1 MSFQP
6 HLRIRW
12 PDGGILPIITPPDAT
27 GDDIYKM
34 LRFACGPKQELRLY
48 FNEMPIEKNAP
59 LKSYGIKNNDT
70 IQAHVYTITK
80 DNSQLIKSIYAITR
94 EAAKVNDVRMNQI
107 EYPEAPYKL
116 PISDHSDSSSSSEKN
131 NFLIPSPPTE
141 LHEQNSQDTVIPPK
155 PSEISGN
162 PLPMFWKQAEDKSF
176 LLKRGEKKQD
186 STFLPKY
193 NTLEEAG
200 DFFASLGWNKWMW

>member
-48 FNEMPIEKNAP
+48 FNEMPIEKNSQ

-70 IQAHVYTITK
+70 IQAHVFTITK
-80 DNSQLIKSIYAITR
+80 DNSQLMKSIYAITR
-94 EAAKVNDVRMNQI
+94 EAAKIKDVRMNQN
-107 EYPEAPYKL
+107 EYPESSYKI
-116 PISDHSDSSSSSEKN
+116 PSSDHSDSSSLSADANSVLAPN
-131 NFLIPSPPTE
+131 SNSDS
-141 LHEQNSQDTVIPPK
+141 QNQNTQSTIIPPK

-162 PLPMFWKQAEDKSF
+162 PLPMFWTPEDNSF
-176 LLKRGEKKQD
+176 PKRENQD
-186 STFLPKY
+186 QQFIQKY

-200 DFFASLGWNKWMW
+200 DFFASIGWNKWMW

>member
-48 FNEMPIEKNAP
+48 FNEMPIEKNAQ

-70 IQAHVYTITK
+70 IQAHVFTITK

-94 EAAKVNDVRMNQI
+94 EAAKIKDVRMNQN
-107 EYPEAPYKL
+107 EYPEAPYKV
-116 PISDHSDSSSSSEKN
+116 PSSDHSDSSSLSGDANS
-131 NFLIPSPPTE
+131 LLSPNINGE
-141 LHEQNSQDTVIPPK
+141 SQNQNSQNTVIPPR
-155 PSEISGN
+155 PSEIPGN
-162 PLPMFWKQAEDKSF
+162 PLPMFWKPEDNSYP
-176 LLKRGEKKQD
+176 KRDENQD
-186 STFLPKY
+186 SRFIQKY

-200 DFFASLGWNKWMW
+200 DFFASIGWNKWMW